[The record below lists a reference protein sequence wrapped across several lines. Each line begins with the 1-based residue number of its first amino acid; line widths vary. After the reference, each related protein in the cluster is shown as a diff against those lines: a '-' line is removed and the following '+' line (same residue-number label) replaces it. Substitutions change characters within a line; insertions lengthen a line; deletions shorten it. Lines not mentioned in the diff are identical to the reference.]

1 MPDWLVALMFF
12 SVHGIPHA
20 LGCNAYLSVWR
31 EVGAL
36 FVERFMFFLFP
47 QFPTLYF
54 PLCINVTCAHLP
66 RGMGAHGWIGRFCQ
80 SSVQS
85 SSWSWLPVVEAPGC
99 FRHPTSTEQCSCL
112 IQNKYIYFSV
122 VFGF

>member
-36 FVERFMFFLFP
+36 FVERFMFFCFL
-47 QFPTLYF
+47 
-54 PLCINVTCAHLP
+54 
-66 RGMGAHGWIGRFCQ
+66 
-80 SSVQS
+80 SSPPFTFHCVS
-85 SSWSWLPVVEAPGC
+85 M
-99 FRHPTSTEQCSCL
+99 
-112 IQNKYIYFSV
+112 
-122 VFGF
+122 